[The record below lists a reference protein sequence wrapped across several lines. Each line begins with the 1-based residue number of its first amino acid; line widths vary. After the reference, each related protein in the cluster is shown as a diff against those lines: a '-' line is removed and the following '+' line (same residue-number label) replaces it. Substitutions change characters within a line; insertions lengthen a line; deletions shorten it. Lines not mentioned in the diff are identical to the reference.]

1 MKNVTFINR
10 EKYSK
15 QKGVSID
22 REFVSKIG
30 NFLYSQ
36 KDIEA
41 VGMKIAFKD
50 GSILVFDKDED
61 EEDKHRK
68 IIGREEDE

>member
-1 MKNVTFINR
+1 MVTFNNQ
-10 EKYSK
+10 EKVSDK
-15 QKGVSID
+15 KVKRVSID
-22 REFVSKIG
+22 REFVSKLG

-36 KDIEA
+36 KEIEA

-61 EEDKHRK
+61 DDTRKKRLREEED
-68 IIGREEDE
+68 